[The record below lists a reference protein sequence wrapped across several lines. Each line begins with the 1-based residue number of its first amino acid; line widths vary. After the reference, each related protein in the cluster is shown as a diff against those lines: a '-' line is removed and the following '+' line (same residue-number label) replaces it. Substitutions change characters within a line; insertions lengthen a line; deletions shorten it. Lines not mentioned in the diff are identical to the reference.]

1 MQNDICI
8 LAVEDIGLERRPT
21 VDRACLPEPG
31 WLPEA
36 GTRCWAAGWGV
47 TEQGTFP
54 TDLQEV
60 DLDILSNEQCAS
72 GANFGYVEEQSM
84 FCAGLFLVNLSRS
97 RFTALVKKG
106 AASASRSAMGI
117 FARPAKG

>member
-60 DLDILSNEQCAS
+60 DLDILSNEQCAN
-72 GANFGYVEEQSM
+72 GANAGYVDEESM
-84 FCAGLFLVNLSRS
+84 FCAGLS
-97 RFTALVKKG
+97 
-106 AASASRSAMGI
+106 
-117 FARPAKG
+117 